1 MELYCLYISTPTF
14 CLAWYINKFIT
25 LIIIFPPHENSEE
38 TFSNNF
44 FRCSLWFRFVSLL
57 HTNDF
62 IMSRNTYLTE
72 NTRVKHKVA
81 KKFFEHNSI
90 VAIKIIFLLFSSLS
104 VIVNL
109 YCFSEWVWLRKSLPK
124 LKQNAFL
131 VGNNTGWNVVTK
143 LFSLHLKCIKWRRI
157 E

>member
-14 CLAWYINKFIT
+14 CLACNINKFIT
-25 LIIIFPPHENSEE
+25 LIIIFPPHENSEK

-62 IMSRNTYLTE
+62 IMSRNTYITE
-72 NTRVKHKVA
+72 NTRVEHEVA

-90 VAIKIIFLLFSSLS
+90 VAIKINFFAISFFICHRQFVLFFLSG
-104 VIVNL
+104 
-109 YCFSEWVWLRKSLPK
+109 YD
-124 LKQNAFL
+124 
-131 VGNNTGWNVVTK
+131 
-143 LFSLHLKCIKWRRI
+143 
-157 E
+157 